1 MLHSKSEDGHALI
14 IDAGEKMY
22 HLNFNQK
29 FVLEKW
35 REAFLCSMQTAREI
49 RLSITGVCKNISKL
63 IYDFDDNRVKTEE
76 EIKNKFKDALFG

>member
-29 FVLEKW
+29 FVLETFFNDKS
-35 REAFLCSMQTAREI
+35 E
-49 RLSITGVCKNISKL
+49 G
-63 IYDFDDNRVKTEE
+63 
-76 EIKNKFKDALFG
+76 FKILV